1 MTLYLRILSYIKPY
15 MHRLIFAMFC
25 TIMAAAGN
33 LYIPWIIKDMID
45 EVLADKNGT
54 MLNWIAA
61 SIIAIFVVRG
71 LFWYGQNY
79 LMSYVGQS
87 VIIDIRAAVFKKL
100 QRLSVSFYDKNK
112 TGTIMSYVTNDVNAL
127 QSAMVENTI
136 EMITEGFILIGSV
149 VAMIYLDWR
158 LTLFTVCT
166 FPVVLW
172 FMEFFGKK
180 IRKTGGRIQECTADI
195 TSVLQE
201 SVASAR
207 VIKSFVREDYEVDRF
222 DVENR
227 ANFRANMK
235 NAQLMAT
242 LTPVVEL
249 VAAIGVT
256 MIIWYG
262 GNNVINGTITAG
274 SLVAFLTYAVNISN
288 PIKRLTRVIGN
299 IQKALAAA
307 QRVFMIIDMPEE
319 IAESRDAKQL
329 PEVSGKVEFQNVS
342 FAYDDKGNV
351 ITDLSFSVKPGEVIA
366 IVGPSGA
373 GKSTI
378 ANLLPRF
385 YDVNKGDIKIDGH
398 SVREVTLDSL
408 REQVGIVPQETM
420 LFNGSVYNNIL
431 YGRLDATKEEI
442 EAAAKAANAH
452 DFIMQL
458 TDGYE
463 TKLGD
468 RGVNLSGGQRQRI
481 AIARAILK
489 NPRILILDEATTG
502 LDPVVRDEILD
513 IFLEFIQDEEH
524 SILFSTHITSDIQKV
539 ADYVILIHNGKI
551 IFEEKKDDLIYNYG
565 IIRCKKSEFNTV
577 SPNDYVCCRETNLSV
592 ECLIHDKVAAKKR
605 YKNLIIDNA
614 SIEDIMLFYIKGG
627 VK

>member
-15 MHRLIFAMFC
+15 MHRLLFAMVC

-61 SIIAIFVVRG
+61 SIIAIFIVRG

-222 DVENR
+222 DVENK

-342 FAYDDKGNV
+342 FAYNDKGNV

-398 SVREVTLDSL
+398 SVREVMLDSL

-489 NPRILILDEATTG
+489 NPRILILDEATSALDTESERVVQEALDRLMVGRTSFVIAHRLSTVKNADKILVLEKGNLVESGTHDELLALDG
-502 LDPVVRDEILD
+502 LYAHLYK
-513 IFLEFIQDEEH
+513 IQYRNKE
-524 SILFSTHITSDIQKV
+524 
-539 ADYVILIHNGKI
+539 
-551 IFEEKKDDLIYNYG
+551 
-565 IIRCKKSEFNTV
+565 
-577 SPNDYVCCRETNLSV
+577 
-592 ECLIHDKVAAKKR
+592 AK
-605 YKNLIIDNA
+605 
-614 SIEDIMLFYIKGG
+614 
-627 VK
+627 

>member
-207 VIKSFVREDYEVDRF
+207 VIKSFVRADYEVDRL

-489 NPRILILDEATTG
+489 NPRILILDEATSALDTESERVVQEALDRLMVGRTSFVIAHRLSTVKNADKILVLEKGNLVESGTHDELLALDG
-502 LDPVVRDEILD
+502 LYAHLYK
-513 IFLEFIQDEEH
+513 IQYRNKE
-524 SILFSTHITSDIQKV
+524 
-539 ADYVILIHNGKI
+539 
-551 IFEEKKDDLIYNYG
+551 
-565 IIRCKKSEFNTV
+565 
-577 SPNDYVCCRETNLSV
+577 
-592 ECLIHDKVAAKKR
+592 AK
-605 YKNLIIDNA
+605 
-614 SIEDIMLFYIKGG
+614 
-627 VK
+627 

>member
-61 SIIAIFVVRG
+61 SIIAIFIVRG

-222 DVENR
+222 DVENK
-227 ANFRANMK
+227 ANLRANMK

-342 FAYDDKGNV
+342 FAYNDKGNV

-489 NPRILILDEATTG
+489 NPRILILDEATSALDTESERVVQEALDRLMVGRTSFVIAHRLSTVKNADKILVLEKGNLVESGTHDELLALDG
-502 LDPVVRDEILD
+502 LYAHLYK
-513 IFLEFIQDEEH
+513 IQYRNKE
-524 SILFSTHITSDIQKV
+524 
-539 ADYVILIHNGKI
+539 
-551 IFEEKKDDLIYNYG
+551 
-565 IIRCKKSEFNTV
+565 
-577 SPNDYVCCRETNLSV
+577 
-592 ECLIHDKVAAKKR
+592 AK
-605 YKNLIIDNA
+605 
-614 SIEDIMLFYIKGG
+614 
-627 VK
+627 

>member
-249 VAAIGVT
+249 VAAIGTT

-489 NPRILILDEATTG
+489 NPRILILDEATSALDTESERVVQEALDRLMVGRTSFVIAHRLSTVKNADKILVLEKGNLVESGTHDELLALDG
-502 LDPVVRDEILD
+502 LYAHLYK
-513 IFLEFIQDEEH
+513 IQYRNKE
-524 SILFSTHITSDIQKV
+524 
-539 ADYVILIHNGKI
+539 
-551 IFEEKKDDLIYNYG
+551 
-565 IIRCKKSEFNTV
+565 
-577 SPNDYVCCRETNLSV
+577 
-592 ECLIHDKVAAKKR
+592 AK
-605 YKNLIIDNA
+605 
-614 SIEDIMLFYIKGG
+614 
-627 VK
+627 